1 MIIGVTTCAVE
12 MLPQLSE
19 TVLNFFFVTLN
30 IFAMIFIVWPVLYHN
45 STTVKNHATE
55 AVTVSMFLEG

>member
-19 TVLNFFFVTLN
+19 AVLNFFVTLN

-45 STTVKNHATE
+45 STTLKNHATE
-55 AVTVSMFLEG
+55 ATTVSIFLEG